1 MLIDEG
7 FRQWWKKY
15 SAFALFAIALVNSA
29 AVAAWEA
36 SPDFQGFI
44 KSTPWAL
51 YAGIV
56 ANAIVATLGFI
67 GRFIKQADS
76 LLNATEVKSHWLASV
91 AAVLLAT
98 LMIGCASVAP
108 PTPQGTIV
116 AAYKSIAAYHDQV
129 AIAAQRG
136 VITPDK
142 ADALID
148 DGEAARKHVSDARA
162 ALTACGGKL
171 PCPSYDRLL
180 LAFQERLA
188 AAERRRRQEEARKP

>member
-15 SAFALFAIALVNSA
+15 SALALFTIAVVNVA
-29 AVAAWEA
+29 GVAAWTE
-36 SPDFQGFI
+36 SPDFQAWV
-44 KSTPWAL
+44 KATPWGPATML
-51 YAGIV
+51 AV
-56 ANAIVATLGFI
+56 NAVVGALGFI
-67 GRFIKQADS
+67 GRFVKQADN